1 MVVESGIVAANMF
14 GGIIALVVVVLG
26 GAFLWRVIRSAI
38 RKSEMVDAYFTA
50 KLKQHAAKFNI
61 DLNTEMEETKH
72 YGFWESTP
80 KNRAEA
86 KQRRLN
92 NSYVAQTDLLFEAL
106 SDEEKEEKKGK
117 K

>member
-1 MVVESGIVAANMF
+1 MVVESGVVVMQFF
-14 GGIIALVVVVLG
+14 GGIIALIVFILA
-26 GAFLWRVIRSAI
+26 GAFFWRMLRSSIRRA
-38 RKSEMVDAYFTA
+38 EMVDAYFTA
-50 KLKQHAAKFNI
+50 KLKKHATKFDI

-92 NSYVAQTDLLFEAL
+92 NSTIARTDLLFEAL
-106 SDEEKEEKKGK
+106 DEEEKKGK